1 MRNNEWK
8 LLCKTII
15 YIVNQN
21 TLFINNFIK
30 ILNIKISTL
39 SKVEILGFIK
49 NNLIENKKIFIATPN
64 PEFLLEANKN
74 EKFKNILNSTDLNI
88 PDGIGII
95 YASNILNTSPKI
107 KERRAGSDLT
117 LEIIKI
123 AKDLNKKIFLLGG
136 NDEEQLELVKN
147 KIGNEIVLDYDIGFE
162 KIDWDNNLNPN
173 EEKNNLLINK
183 INNSN
188 AEIIF
193 VAFGAPKQEYWIY
206 ENLNK
211 LKNIKLA
218 IGIGGTFDFIAG
230 YKKRAPVW
238 MQKTGLEWLFR
249 LIQEPGR
256 FKRIFNAVIIFPI
269 KIIISKF
276 KKIK

>member
-1 MRNNEWK
+1 MD
-8 LLCKTII
+8 
-15 YIVNQN
+15 
-21 TLFINNFIK
+21 
-30 ILNIKISTL
+30 
-39 SKVEILGFIK
+39 FIK

-88 PDGIGII
+88 PDGIGIV
-95 YASNILNTSPKI
+95 YASSILNTNPKI
-107 KERRAGSDLT
+107 KERIAGSDLT

-136 NDEEQLELVKN
+136 NNEEQLELVKN
-147 KIGNEIVLDYDIGFE
+147 KIGNEIVIEYDIGL
-162 KIDWDNNLNPN
+162 KKTDWDKDLNYDK
-173 EEKNNLLINK
+173 EKNNFLIDK

-193 VAFGAPKQEYWIY
+193 VAFGAPKQEYWVY
-206 ENLNK
+206 DNLNK
-211 LKNIKLA
+211 LKNIKVA

-230 YKKRAPVW
+230 YKKRAPIW
-238 MQKTGLEWLFR
+238 MQKIGLEWLFR